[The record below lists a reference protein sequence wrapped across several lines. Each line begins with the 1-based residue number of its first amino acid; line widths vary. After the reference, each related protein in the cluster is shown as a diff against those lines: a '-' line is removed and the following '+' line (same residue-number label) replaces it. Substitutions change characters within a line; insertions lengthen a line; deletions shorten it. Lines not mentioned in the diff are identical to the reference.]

1 MLPVK
6 EEGERQIFHPD
17 GCAIGFRIPVGIVHD
32 LVEVDTRVEDPR
44 SWNSV
49 RWSKELDDAFVGV

>member
-17 GCAIGFRIPVGIVHD
+17 GCAIGFRIPVGIVYG
-32 LVEVDTRVEDPR
+32 LEEVGMRAEDPR
-44 SWNSV
+44 CWNSA
-49 RWSKELDDAFVGV
+49 RWSKELDAAFVGV